1 MFRKNR
7 SRVLDGCLVLR
18 SAPSARDLSKIGR
31 LRNVAVDETDP
42 AWGSLEP
49 LRTCA
54 DVIERLVVTDYQI
67 RDISVVESMT
77 NLTKL
82 QLFVGQ
88 TARSYVM
95 DLAGLTHLA
104 DFAGEYQP
112 AMKPLLSSPTLTS
125 LALFQPP
132 ADVFSSVPSMPSLTT
147 LDLRDFHSA
156 QNLEWE
162 GMGSLKHLTIAAAT
176 LVGMGGLA
184 KLPDLER
191 LELDQ
196 VKGLED
202 LSRVAHCKNLK
213 RLVLEDCG
221 KIPTLTFLASADL
234 DELMLIGT
242 TDVQD
247 GDLTWTRSLKRRIIR
262 RRAHYRM

>member
-1 MFRKNR
+1 
-7 SRVLDGCLVLR
+7 
-18 SAPSARDLSKIGR
+18 
-31 LRNVAVDETDP
+31 
-42 AWGSLEP
+42 
-49 LRTCA
+49 
-54 DVIERLVVTDYQI
+54 
-67 RDISVVESMT
+67 
-77 NLTKL
+77 
-82 QLFVGQ
+82 
-88 TARSYVM
+88 
-95 DLAGLTHLA
+95 
-104 DFAGEYQP
+104 
-112 AMKPLLSSPTLTS
+112 
-125 LALFQPP
+125 
-132 ADVFSSVPSMPSLTT
+132 
-147 LDLRDFHSA
+147 
-156 QNLEWE
+156 
-162 GMGSLKHLTIAAAT
+162 MGSLKHLTIAAAT